1 MNAHITLL
9 SKTVQA
15 ADSPVSFRRHAVLS
29 PHVVVHG
36 SPFDRR
42 AKTFICIDGK
52 AMLSAKS
59 VPDAVCL
66 LYATYYALWLEFPK
80 AAVCCYKYLESE
92 IFEQKAGKL
101 PPKLIRLLAS
111 CSSNLVWLVHWRL
124 YLGHLTA
131 FICIALRC
139 CVCVCVYGMTVRCSM
154 RTDLFSCIICQVG
167 CASPTK
173 VL

>member
-1 MNAHITLL
+1 VCVLILLDMNAHITLL

-111 CSSNLVWLVHWRL
+111 CSSNLV
-124 YLGHLTA
+124 
-131 FICIALRC
+131 
-139 CVCVCVYGMTVRCSM
+139 
-154 RTDLFSCIICQVG
+154 
-167 CASPTK
+167 
-173 VL
+173 